1 MLAALPLRL
10 RAAAPELGFS
20 ALRLHFADVVVGQ
33 TETLVVF
40 ATNYGQSTITVS
52 AVSAND
58 SEFKVSTLKLP
69 QALAA
74 GESLAVSVTFTP
86 TAKGGVGGVVTL
98 VSNASN
104 RVLHLALAGT
114 GATSEAVT
122 VSPRDLSFGSVAVG
136 ASSKLAV
143 VLTNTARRRIILT
156 GLQTQG
162 TGFSV
167 SGATFPLILAGG
179 QAQKLDITF
188 TPAAAGPVGGA
199 SFVSGPNLNI
209 VFTGTGVNKPQLAIS
224 PATLNF
230 GDVAVGTTGKR
241 TLELS
246 ATGGSVTISSISSSS
261 SQFAVLDT
269 PFPLT
274 VPAGKDVSLNVA
286 FTPAN
291 SGNPSATLSFASNAV
306 DSSTHAAL
314 TGTGTLAFVNLSWVA
329 STSPEV
335 MGYNVYRK
343 ASSAGSYT
351 RINSLLDPD
360 TNYTDA
366 TVIHGTTYYYATTAV
381 NSKGKESDYSNRVEV
396 AVP

>member
-1 MLAALPLRL
+1 
-10 RAAAPELGFS
+10 
-20 ALRLHFADVVVGQ
+20 
-33 TETLVVF
+33 
-40 ATNYGQSTITVS
+40 
-52 AVSAND
+52 
-58 SEFKVSTLKLP
+58 
-69 QALAA
+69 
-74 GESLAVSVTFTP
+74 
-86 TAKGGVGGVVTL
+86 
-98 VSNASN
+98 
-104 RVLHLALAGT
+104 
-114 GATSEAVT
+114 
-122 VSPRDLSFGSVAVG
+122 
-136 ASSKLAV
+136 
-143 VLTNTARRRIILT
+143 
-156 GLQTQG
+156 
-162 TGFSV
+162 
-167 SGATFPLILAGG
+167 LILAGG